1 MIIALYCIITF
12 QHKMSDNE
20 NEWYPWH
27 WNHFIYLLV
36 ICNNEGPTKFF
47 TLTFSFIKM
56 FNSTKS
62 KIPRK
67 ILRFAISLMPSAK
80 IASILSR
87 LLTNVKSRFVLNS
100 KVNAYYDWIT
110 NIYQKSIMP
119 IKRIR
124 SNIFTKYSHLISLK
138 SVSYS

>member
-1 MIIALYCIITF
+1 MIVALYCIITF

-27 WNHFIYLLV
+27 WNHFIYFFV
-36 ICNNEGPTKFF
+36 IGKNEDCTNYF
-47 TLTFSFIKM
+47 TFIFPFIKM

-110 NIYQKSIMP
+110 NIYQKSI
-119 IKRIR
+119 KRIR